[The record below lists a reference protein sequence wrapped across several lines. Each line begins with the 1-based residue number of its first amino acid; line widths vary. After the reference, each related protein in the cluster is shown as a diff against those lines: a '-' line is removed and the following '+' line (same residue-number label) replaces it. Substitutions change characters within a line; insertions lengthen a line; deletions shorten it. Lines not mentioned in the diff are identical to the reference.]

1 LITIDYR
8 IDKPI
13 YEQIVEQFKINI
25 VKGIYKPGDKVTSV
39 RKMASMLDITP
50 STVSKAYYELER
62 QGIIY
67 TLRAK
72 GTYISDISE
81 TDTQVDENAISRR
94 MLSEI
99 IELKHG
105 GYSLDEIQSIVAK
118 LYSSI

>member
-1 LITIDYR
+1 MITIDYR

-39 RKMASMLDITP
+39 RKMASMLDVTP

>member
-1 LITIDYR
+1 MITIDYR